1 MKYEWK
7 KLEKNIYGAKQ
18 KAEVIEVPNQKFIM
32 ISGRGNP
39 NMEDFSNRVSALYSL
54 AYGIKMLYKSI
65 MKDEDDKKFT
75 DFTVFPL
82 EGIWQEWEEDRSD
95 KSKLKYNIMI
105 KQSEFITDE
114 IFLKVLDIVKKKKP
128 NVLYDEIAFDEIK
141 GGKSIQ
147 ILHIGSYDDEPQS
160 FIKMDELASKANLS
174 RISNSHREIYLN
186 NKNRTAEEKLKTIL
200 RYDVK

>member
-1 MKYEWK
+1 
-7 KLEKNIYGAKQ
+7 
-18 KAEVIEVPNQKFIM
+18 M
-32 ISGRGNP
+32 ISGSSNP

-54 AYGIKMLYKSI
+54 AYGIKMYYKSI
-65 MKDEDDKKFT
+65 MKGEDDKKFT

-82 EGIWQEWEEDRSD
+82 EGIWQEWEEGRSD

-105 KQSEFITDE
+105 KQPDFITEE
-114 IFLKVLDIVKKKKP
+114 IYLNALNTVKKKKP
-128 NVLYDEIAFDEIK
+128 NVFYDEIVFDEIK

-147 ILHIGSYDDEPQS
+147 ILHLGSYDDEPQS
-160 FIKMDELASKANLS
+160 FLKMDELASKVNLR
-174 RISNSHREIYLN
+174 RISTSHREIYLS

>member
-7 KLEKNIYGAKQ
+7 KLEKNIYGTRQ

-32 ISGRGNP
+32 ISGSGNP

-54 AYGIKMLYKSI
+54 AYGIKMYYKSI

-82 EGIWQEWEEDRSD
+82 EGIWQEWEEGRSD

-105 KQSEFITDE
+105 KQPDFITEE
-114 IFLKVLDIVKKKKP
+114 IYLNALNTVKKKKP
-128 NVLYDEIAFDEIK
+128 NVFYDEIVFDEIK

-147 ILHIGSYDDEPQS
+147 ILHLGSYDDEPQS
-160 FIKMDELASKANLS
+160 FLKMDKLASKVNLR
-174 RISNSHREIYLN
+174 RISTSHREIYLS

>member
-32 ISGRGNP
+32 ISGSGNP

-54 AYGIKMLYKSI
+54 AYGIKMYYKSI

-75 DFTVFPL
+75 EFPL

-105 KQSEFITDE
+105 KQPDFITDE
-114 IFLKVLDIVKKKKP
+114 IYLNALNTVKKKKP
-128 NVLYDEIAFDEIK
+128 NVLYDEIVFDEIK

-147 ILHIGSYDDEPQS
+147 ILHLGSYDDEPQS
-160 FIKMDELASKANLS
+160 FLKMDELVSKVNLR
-174 RISNSHREIYLN
+174 RISTSHREIYLS

>member
-54 AYGIKMLYKSI
+54 AYGIKMYYKSI
-65 MKDEDDKKFT
+65 MKGEDDKKFT

-82 EGIWQEWEEDRSD
+82 EGIW
-95 KSKLKYNIMI
+95 
-105 KQSEFITDE
+105 
-114 IFLKVLDIVKKKKP
+114 
-128 NVLYDEIAFDEIK
+128 
-141 GGKSIQ
+141 
-147 ILHIGSYDDEPQS
+147 
-160 FIKMDELASKANLS
+160 
-174 RISNSHREIYLN
+174 
-186 NKNRTAEEKLKTIL
+186 
-200 RYDVK
+200 